1 MNTDKTPM
9 GCMSGGTDPE
19 CAGLF
24 GQLGLAAGETA
35 PPAQKVFRVTAA
47 ATLAR

>member
-1 MNTDKTPM
+1 
-9 GCMSGGTDPE
+9 MSGATDPE

-24 GQLGLAAGETA
+24 GQLGLAIGDRPAG
-35 PPAQKVFRVTAA
+35 PQQVFRVKPA